1 MELLAFLFLALQSIL
16 LVNLYGLPAV
26 LIRYIFLGRPTKQ
39 WTAVILSFVLF
50 FTLSAINIFLS
61 GLTAHSPTTNS
72 VGADM
77 AYRVHIG
84 NHVGFILI
92 ASVWSFFILKTKNN
106 DPKPLAQIWSYF
118 ISRAKSREPQS
129 SAPTSSPHL
138 WPKASPDSV
147 ESKPKEVVKTIT
159 EPAKKPAS
167 RPAENPKKKEPVEKE
182 KSQMSK
188 AHNDEKFFKQ
198 VAAEL
203 EEGNRKKGL
212 WLKAETKA
220 KGDAD
225 RARLLYVEWR
235 VEQLAEAE
243 DEARRQKEE
252 AELEVQREEEE
263 RQRLAEEER
272 QRLTE
277 EERQRLAEE
286 EKEERQR
293 LAEEKKRS
301 ELIQP
306 VTTLKEA
313 NECIAPLVRHG
324 YSVELEV
331 LTMGM
336 SSETIRWKVI
346 DRNGKSQPVAQS
358 KLKLYVYDQ
367 IKLHGYDTTIQSC
380 EKCGGPME
388 ELGKG
393 VWHCNDC
400 R

>member
-1 MELLAFLFLALQSIL
+1 
-16 LVNLYGLPAV
+16 
-26 LIRYIFLGRPTKQ
+26 
-39 WTAVILSFVLF
+39 VILSFVLF

-243 DEARRQKEE
+243 DEALRQKEE
-252 AELEVQREEEE
+252 AELEAQREEKERQRLVEEE
-263 RQRLAEEER
+263 RQRLAEEAL
-272 QRLTE
+272 QQLTE
-277 EERQRLAEE
+277 EERERLV
-286 EKEERQR
+286 
-293 LAEEKKRS
+293 EEKKRS
-301 ELIQP
+301 GLIQP
-306 VTTLKEA
+306 ITTQEEA
-313 NECIAPLVRHG
+313 NECIAPLVRYG
-324 YSVELEV
+324 YSVQMTTFENAPSWRVFGRQGE
-331 LTMGM
+331 
-336 SSETIRWKVI
+336 SR
-346 DRNGKSQPVAQS
+346 PVGQS

>member
-50 FTLSAINIFLS
+50 FTLSVINIFLS

-138 WPKASPDSV
+138 WPKPSPDSV
-147 ESKPKEVVKTIT
+147 ESKPKEVVKPIT

-167 RPAENPKKKEPVEKE
+167 RPTEKPKKKEPVKKE

-188 AHNDEKFFKQ
+188 AHNDEKFFEQ

-203 EEGNRKKGL
+203 EEGSRKKGL

-220 KGDAD
+220 QGDAD
-225 RARLLYVEWR
+225 KARLLYVEWR
-235 VEQLAEAE
+235 VEQLAEE
-243 DEARRQKEE
+243 EREVQRQKEE
-252 AELEVQREEEE
+252 AELEAQREEGE
-263 RQRLAEEER
+263 RLRLAEEER
-272 QRLTE
+272 QRLV
-277 EERQRLAEE
+277 EE

-293 LAEEKKRS
+293 LVEEARLQS
-301 ELIQP
+301 I
-306 VTTLKEA
+306 TTLKEA
-313 NECIAPLVRHG
+313 NECIAPLVRYG
-324 YSVELEV
+324 YSVQM
-331 LTMGM
+331 T
-336 SSETIRWKVI
+336 TFDNAPRWRVFG
-346 DRNGKSQPVAQS
+346 RQGESRLVAQS

-367 IKLHGYDTTIQSC
+367 IKLHGYDTTIRPC

-388 ELGKG
+388 ELGEG